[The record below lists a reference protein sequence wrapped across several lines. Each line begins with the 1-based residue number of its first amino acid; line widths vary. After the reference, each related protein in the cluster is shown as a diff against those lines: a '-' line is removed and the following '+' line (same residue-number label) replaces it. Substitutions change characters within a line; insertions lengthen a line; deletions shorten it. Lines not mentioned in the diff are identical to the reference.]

1 MHILY
6 NKLAPSY
13 HCTCTGSTVTVN
25 APRAALLRQRA
36 QWRQFESSLQSRS
49 QRHLPVKPS
58 QARLS
63 PAGAPAVSLTEADR
77 RSAWGWPPAV
87 VREYHSW
94 RRQARADRQSTWQCH
109 TGGPLPVTVVASSGP
124 GLRAGRGT
132 ARSDSNLK
140 PVNFGPS
147 RGRRQAGP
155 ESPRPARVGER
166 AWV

>member
-63 PAGAPAVSLTEADR
+63 PAGAPAVSLTGRLLACVPQLTPAGPGWQAVNFAMPRRRPVASHGRCQLRPGPARWPWHCSEWFKLEASKFR
-77 RSAWGWPPAV
+77 PQPRPPASPSHPG
-87 VREYHSW
+87 RHES
-94 RRQARADRQSTWQCH
+94 
-109 TGGPLPVTVVASSGP
+109 ASLS
-124 GLRAGRGT
+124 
-132 ARSDSNLK
+132 
-140 PVNFGPS
+140 PS
-147 RGRRQAGP
+147 QVWLG
-155 ESPRPARVGER
+155 
-166 AWV
+166 

>member
-63 PAGAPAVSLTEADR
+63 PAGAPAVSLTGRLLACVPQLTPAGPGWQAVNFAMPRRRPVASHGRCQLRPGPARWPWHCSEWFKLEASKFR
-77 RSAWGWPPAV
+77 PQPRPPASRARV
-87 VREYHSW
+87 T
-94 RRQARADRQSTWQCH
+94 QAGTSR
-109 TGGPLPVTVVASSGP
+109 
-124 GLRAGRGT
+124 RAGL
-132 ARSDSNLK
+132 SL
-140 PVNFGPS
+140 S
-147 RGRRQAGP
+147 RVWLG
-155 ESPRPARVGER
+155 
-166 AWV
+166 